1 MFTELSQNNDC
12 YAFLKSLIHYYV
24 VAVVF
29 WLCGIFIIS
38 ICSSLSYHDGED
50 VLRSALVVQSAS
62 RVDDSV
68 VRVDAEEP
76 HAAGVNAALE
86 AKGQTVT
93 LVAVRRQHL
102 NHLSIRGR
110 VFCDCD
116 VIGGLG
122 KNRGVVVVVQNCN
135 VDL

>member
-1 MFTELSQNNDC
+1 MHF
-12 YAFLKSLIHYYV
+12 YV

-38 ICSSLSYHDGED
+38 ICSNLSYHDGED

-76 HAAGVNAALE
+76 HAAGVNTALE
-86 AKGQTVT
+86 AKGQTVD
-93 LVAVRRQHL
+93 VH
-102 NHLSIRGR
+102 RGQTPTPEPPQYPGA
-110 VFCDCD
+110 C
-116 VIGGLG
+116 L
-122 KNRGVVVVVQNCN
+122 
-135 VDL
+135 L